1 MGNARS
7 SKISC
12 FYLIVNKMKLLL
24 DGKPRNIYFRKDNTA
39 YYKSNS
45 NENDITEYFKKT
57 GELKKQYI
65 NLLVENDN
73 DVLLKKGKKMI
84 LGGVDLSQIFDP
96 IIIENKIGDEDWD
109 LETYKDVCTKLIY
122 ILILIKI
129 QIELSDNRYE
139 YDNSIEKY
147 NKLIEIIIKHFFSS
161 TTRLGTFS
169 ISSVISNIGF
179 DNFFKMLDIIK
190 NYNADDITK
199 NNIKPNLIKENIFN

>member
-1 MGNARS
+1 
-7 SKISC
+7 
-12 FYLIVNKMKLLL
+12 MKLLL

-96 IIIENKIGDEDWD
+96 IIIENKIGDEDWG

-129 QIELSDNRYE
+129 QIELSENRYE

-147 NKLIEIIIKHFFSS
+147 NKLIKIIIKHFFSS

-169 ISSVISNIGF
+169 ISSEISNIGF
-179 DNFFKMLDIIK
+179 DNFFNMLDIIE

>member
-1 MGNARS
+1 
-7 SKISC
+7 
-12 FYLIVNKMKLLL
+12 MKLLL

-39 YYKSNS
+39 YYKSNG

-96 IIIENKIGDEDWD
+96 IIIENKIGDEDWG

-129 QIELSDNRYE
+129 QIELSENRYE

-147 NKLIEIIIKHFFSS
+147 NKLIKIIIKHFFSS

-169 ISSVISNIGF
+169 ISSEISNIGF
-179 DNFFKMLDIIK
+179 DNFFNMLDIIE

>member
-1 MGNARS
+1 
-7 SKISC
+7 
-12 FYLIVNKMKLLL
+12 MKLLL

-129 QIELSDNRYE
+129 QIELSDNGYE

-147 NKLIEIIIKHFFSS
+147 NKLIKIIIKHFFSS

-169 ISSVISNIGF
+169 ISSEISNIGF
-179 DNFFKMLDIIK
+179 DNFFNMLDIIE